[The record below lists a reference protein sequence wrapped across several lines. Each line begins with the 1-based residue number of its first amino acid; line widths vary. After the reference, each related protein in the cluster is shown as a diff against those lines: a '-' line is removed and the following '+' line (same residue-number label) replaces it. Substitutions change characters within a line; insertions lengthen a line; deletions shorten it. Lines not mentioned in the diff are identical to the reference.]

1 MSLYVFRDGHSQ
13 RVNLT
18 LARFDNNG
26 NHYYFTSSRARN
38 STNGIYIIRSLRTH
52 RTGCLFY
59 VSETF
64 LPQYYI
70 SDFPEIYV
78 CENIFNKVKA

>member
-1 MSLYVFRDGHSQ
+1 
-13 RVNLT
+13 
-18 LARFDNNG
+18 
-26 NHYYFTSSRARN
+26 
-38 STNGIYIIRSLRTH
+38 LRTH

-70 SDFPEIYV
+70 SDFPEIYI